1 MAKSPTGELGPLGVG
16 RVKDEVLNEA
26 RNSEEHKYEAAIRAQ
41 ADVDKD
47 FLCPICFQTMEDA
60 FLTICGHSFCYAC
73 IMTHLDNKNNCPC
86 CSRYLTNDQLYPNF
100 LLTKVRQVL
109 GLLMFGVQ

>member
-1 MAKSPTGELGPLGVG
+1 MAKLSIGEQGPTDVG
-16 RVKDEVLNEA
+16 RLKDEVINEA
-26 RNSEEHKYEAAIRAQ
+26 RTLEERKYEAAIRAK

-73 IMTHLDNKNNCPC
+73 IMTHLNNKSNCPC

-100 LLTKVRQVL
+100 LLTKVRQL
-109 GLLMFGVQ
+109 FLSCKQQDF